1 MLKLKKQINLKSHFN
16 KLKNHP
22 KYDSVVNWTK
32 LISITG
38 STQIIIQVVGFISG
52 ILIIHLLSVQEY
64 AFYTL
69 ANTMLGTMTVLAD
82 GGITTG
88 VMAQGGKVW
97 QDREKMGSVLAT
109 GLNLRKKFAIV
120 SLLISLPIL
129 FYLLRHTGS
138 SLLTA
143 VLISLALIITFYAAL
158 SDSIL
163 EIVPK
168 LHQNILPLQKNQLS
182 VGIGRLLL
190 TSFFVFIFPWAFF
203 AVLATGIPR
212 IWGNIQLQKI
222 GNKLVDKELKPDTL
236 VQKEILKVVKRKMPE
251 SIYFCLSGQINIW
264 LISIFGT
271 TAALATLG
279 ALGRF
284 NMITNLFLVIFSTLV
299 VPRFARLQ
307 SSKKEIRKKIIR
319 IIVILFILSFVI
331 IVTASF
337 FSNQFLWILGKSY
350 KGLNKVF
357 ILIIAGGCISM
368 FQGVFFA
375 MNSAKG
381 WIISPVL
388 FIIVSFTTTIVA
400 LSLVD
405 VASLEGVIIFTMIVS
420 TVQGITLIGY
430 CFNKISKM

>member
-1 MLKLKKQINLKSHFN
+1 
-16 KLKNHP
+16 
-22 KYDSVVNWTK
+22 
-32 LISITG
+32 
-38 STQIIIQVVGFISG
+38 
-52 ILIIHLLSVQEY
+52 
-64 AFYTL
+64 
-69 ANTMLGTMTVLAD
+69 
-82 GGITTG
+82 
-88 VMAQGGKVW
+88 
-97 QDREKMGSVLAT
+97 
-109 GLNLRKKFAIV
+109 
-120 SLLISLPIL
+120 
-129 FYLLRHTGS
+129 
-138 SLLTA
+138 
-143 VLISLALIITFYAAL
+143 
-158 SDSIL
+158 
-163 EIVPK
+163 
-168 LHQNILPLQKNQLS
+168 
-182 VGIGRLLL
+182 
-190 TSFFVFIFPWAFF
+190 
-203 AVLATGIPR
+203 
-212 IWGNIQLQKI
+212 
-222 GNKLVDKELKPDTL
+222 
-236 VQKEILKVVKRKMPE
+236 
-251 SIYFCLSGQINIW
+251 
-264 LISIFGT
+264 
-271 TAALATLG
+271 
-279 ALGRF
+279 
-284 NMITNLFLVIFSTLV
+284 MITNLFLVIFSTLV